1 MPLTSHDLQTF
12 EAYKKAM
19 RVAASRIKDKT
30 PFCIYSDVQLPDASG
45 KMHTLKP
52 FLVLGSPV
60 NAITPLL
67 KGLHGTKAVA
77 CTGLCSLQGGKINL
91 VAKGGKVN
99 YGLFKSQATV
109 FKNLLGG
116 KEILDP
122 AHAGG
127 AAPTAAAQPAKP
139 TQAAAQ
145 PAKPAPAA
153 AQPAKPATAAA
164 QPAKPAQA
172 AQPAKPATAAAQPA
186 KLTQAAVQW
195 TGVRTTVDSKIKELK
210 QAVKAHYAKNPELL
224 QEIDKNMLKI
234 DAILNKLDHR
244 LSDSLKAGAAASEAA
259 RKAEL
264 GKTRT
269 ILDEYKRIVQ
279 SEPLI
284 AHMDQN
290 PFGVKTNLKQ
300 TLMDSLKRAEQSMA

>member
-1 MPLTSHDLQTF
+1 MQLTSRDLQTF

-19 RVAASRIKDKT
+19 RAAASQIKDKT

-52 FLVLGSPV
+52 FLVVGSPV

-67 KGLHGTKAVA
+67 KNLKGAKAVA
-77 CTGLCSLQGGKINL
+77 CSGLCSLQGGKISF

-109 FKNLLGG
+109 FKELLGG

-127 AAPTAAAQPAKP
+127 AAPTAP
-139 TQAAAQ
+139 AQ
-145 PAKPAPAA
+145 PAKPAQAG
-153 AQPAKPATAAA
+153 A

-172 AQPAKPATAAAQPA
+172 AAQAAAQPA
-186 KLTQAAVQW
+186 KLTQAAVHW
-195 TGVRTTVDSKIKELK
+195 TGVRTTVDTKIKELK
-210 QAVKAHYAKNPELL
+210 QVVKARYAKHPELL
-224 QEIDKNMLKI
+224 KEIDKNMLKI
-234 DAILNKLDHR
+234 DAILDKLDHR
-244 LSDSLKAGAAASEAA
+244 LADSLKAGAAASAAA
-259 RKAEL
+259 RQAEL
-264 GKTRT
+264 RKTRT

-279 SEPLI
+279 SERLI
-284 AHMDQN
+284 AHIDQN

-300 TLMDSLKRAEQSMA
+300 TLMDSLKQAEQSMA